1 MAIYTSLH
9 GQRLG
14 LGEGGQLVT
23 RSSGVDVDVS
33 QKAVNATIT
42 VSAEAA
48 TTANT
53 RDCVVTLLD
62 SSGVAIDYIE
72 EVEVH
77 MFLNVARTAYVV
89 TGGSTGI
96 SLGAAG
102 NGALLAIVAK
112 KVFVCTTEST
122 GILDLDW
129 LDTGTEVAFIGV
141 KLPNGRY
148 VMSSAL
154 TNA

>member
-1 MAIYTSLH
+1 MVQRSMH
-9 GQRLG
+9 GRILQQG
-14 LGEGGQLVT
+14 NGNQLQSNDIDIT
-23 RSSGVDVDVS
+23 QIAVD
-33 QKAVNATIT
+33 ATIT
-42 VSAEAA
+42 VSAEGA

-62 SSGVAIDYIE
+62 SEGVAIDYVE
-72 EVEVH
+72 EIEVH
-77 MFLNVARTAYVV
+77 MFLNAARTAYVV

-102 NGALLAIVAK
+102 DGALLAVVAK
-112 KVFVCTTEST
+112 KVFVCTTEAT

-129 LDTGTEVAFIGV
+129 LDTGTEVAFMGV
-141 KLPNGRY
+141 KLPSGRY